1 MHESFG
7 ARLRRHREE
16 QQIALATIAEQTKIK
31 LSLLE
36 DLERDDVSHWPAGI
50 FRRAFIRSYANALN
64 LDPDTTVREFA
75 EAHPSPVDVASAE
88 AIAAAIEREGA
99 NGKASSPFRT
109 LMASLGFARTPTPTP
124 DPAPVMAKP
133 AAYQPLK
140 SNASLPA
147 ETPRRSAVE
156 RSFDVHESLDL
167 NQTMPGSEPLFTS
180 APQLMDERAEPPA
193 AENTDMAAEIAAA
206 MAAERLEIM
215 QEPMRESPSDTV
227 LASESVP
234 EAVAKQPAA
243 AEPDLMAFAHLCTEF
258 GRVDRA
264 DDVPRLLREVARM
277 MDASGLIVW
286 VWDGA
291 CQELRPAMTHGYSSR
306 VVAQLPGVCRE
317 DDNATAA
324 AFRSGQPCV
333 IKGSAQSSA
342 ALVLP
347 LMAPGGSAGVLA
359 IELEQG
365 RRLTKPIRAVA
376 TIFAALMAQLVGGV
390 SASDDL
396 GMDHD
401 VSIDHPMAAFNG

>member
-16 QQIALATIAEQTKIK
+16 QQIALVTIAEQTKIK

-75 EAHPSPVDVASAE
+75 EAHPSPVDVASAA

-99 NGKASSPFRT
+99 NGKTTSPFRT
-109 LMASLGFARTPTPTP
+109 LMASLGFSRTP
-124 DPAPVMAKP
+124 APQEPVPVHQP
-133 AAYQPLK
+133 AAHQPLR
-140 SNASLPA
+140 SSASVATEMPSRPA
-147 ETPRRSAVE
+147 TPA
-156 RSFDVHESLDL
+156 RSFE
-167 NQTMPGSEPLFTS
+167 PSEPLVDVSPMAMS
-180 APQLMDERAEPPA
+180 APRVLDEPIEPA
-193 AENTDMAAEIAAA
+193 DGQNTDLAAEIAAA
-206 MAAERLEIM
+206 MAAERLEIL
-215 QEPMRESPSDTV
+215 QEPMRE
-227 LASESVP
+227 LASDHVLISDRTKEPIVK
-234 EAVAKQPAA
+234 EPAPA
-243 AEPDLMAFAHLCTEF
+243 GPDLMAFAQLCTEF

-264 DDVPRLLREVARM
+264 DEVPRLLREVARM

-286 VWDGA
+286 VWDAVGK
-291 CQELRPAMTHGYSSR
+291 ELRPAMTHGYSNR

-333 IKGSAQSSA
+333 IKGSPQSSA

-376 TIFAALMAQLVGGV
+376 TIFAALMAQLVCDTSG
-390 SASDDL
+390 SDEM

-401 VSIDHPMAAFNG
+401 VSIDHPLAAFNG

>member
-1 MHESFG
+1 M
-7 ARLRRHREE
+7 RPR
-16 QQIALATIAEQTKIK
+16 
-31 LSLLE
+31 
-36 DLERDDVSHWPAGI
+36 
-50 FRRAFIRSYANALN
+50 
-64 LDPDTTVREFA
+64 
-75 EAHPSPVDVASAE
+75 
-88 AIAAAIEREGA
+88 
-99 NGKASSPFRT
+99 
-109 LMASLGFARTPTPTP
+109 
-124 DPAPVMAKP
+124 
-133 AAYQPLK
+133 
-140 SNASLPA
+140 
-147 ETPRRSAVE
+147 PRRRRDGQRWNSRLSNEPVE
-156 RSFDVHESLDL
+156 L
-167 NQTMPGSEPLFTS
+167 NEMMPASEPLFTA
-180 APQLMDERAEPPA
+180 APPLMDEPAEPA
-193 AENTDMAAEIAAA
+193 ADQNTDMAAEIAAA
-206 MAAERLEIM
+206 MAAERLEIL
-215 QEPMRESPSDTV
+215 QEPTRESASDTV
-227 LASESVP
+227 LASERVP
-234 EAVAKQPAA
+234 EAVAKQAA
-243 AEPDLMAFAHLCTEF
+243 VVEPDLMAFAHLCTEF
-258 GRVDRA
+258 GRIDRA

-401 VSIDHPMAAFNG
+401 VSIDPTPLNG

>member
-75 EAHPSPVDVASAE
+75 EAHPSPVDVASAA

-109 LMASLGFARTPTPTP
+109 LMASLGFARIPTPE
-124 DPAPVMAKP
+124 PAPVVAQP
-133 AAYQPLK
+133 AAHQPLR
-140 SNASLPA
+140 SNTAASS
-147 ETPRRSAVE
+147 ETPRRSMVE
-156 RSFDVHESLDL
+156 QSFEAHEPADVH
-167 NQTMPGSEPLFTS
+167 QMMRASEPLFSS
-180 APQLMDERAEPPA
+180 APQHLDAPAEPLA
-193 AENTDMAAEIAAA
+193 DQNTDMAAEIAAA
-206 MAAERLEIM
+206 MAAERLEIL
-215 QEPMRESPSDTV
+215 QEPVAELGRDTV
-227 LASESVP
+227 LASDRIT

-258 GRVDRA
+258 GRLDRA

-286 VWDGA
+286 VWDAA
-291 CQELRPAMTHGYSSR
+291 CKELRPAMTHGYSSR

-401 VSIDHPMAAFNG
+401 VSLDHPMAAFNG